1 MRRRRTP
8 RWSVRLALLA
18 VGLALAE
25 ARADELLYYKDKDGN
40 VVFTN
45 TAPVKKTV
53 VKPVPRLRGGP
64 AQYAKARALP
74 ATIYD
79 PYIEQVAKDNGVDP
93 SLVKAVALVESGFNP
108 KAVSSKGARGIM
120 QLLPSTAKRYG
131 VSGSDLHDPYQN
143 LRAGA
148 AHLRDLLDE
157 FDGNVTLALAAYN
170 AGSGAVRRYSGVP
183 AYKETQQYVKKIENH
198 LGRNSKSSQKKLL
211 KSPVT
216 KIEMSVAPDGSITLT
231 N

>member
-1 MRRRRTP
+1 MRRRRP
-8 RWSVRLALLA
+8 SRRSLCVAASLALGIA
-18 VGLALAE
+18 SV
-25 ARADELLYYKDKDGN
+25 RADEMLYYTDKNGN
-40 VVFTN
+40 VIFTN
-45 TAPVKKTV
+45 TVPADKGKTA
-53 VKPVPRLRGGP
+53 KPVPRIRGGP
-64 AQYAKARALP
+64 AQYARPGSLP

-79 PYIEQVAKDNGVDP
+79 PYIDQVARDNGVDP

-108 KAVSSKGARGIM
+108 KAVSNKGARGLM

-131 VSGSDLHDPYQN
+131 VSDLHDPYQN

-170 AGSGAVRRYSGVP
+170 AGSGAVHRYGGVP
-183 AYKETQQYVKKIENH
+183 AYQETQQYVKKIEGS
-198 LGRNSKSSQKKLL
+198 LGRNSTVTAAKPL
-211 KSPVT
+211 KGSTT
-216 KIEMSVAPDGSITLT
+216 KILMTMGPDGSITLS